1 MDGNPLLS
9 LSPVAGAASTF
20 SLLPTDLRRLL
31 ARPDRSIPPPRS
43 ISSSSSA
50 SSPGTIASAVAA
62 SDFEE
67 SESLDF
73 QAQLERLGGIFGLAR
88 SLHVDLEQGLDTSDR
103 SRDLARRA
111 EWFGVNYVAPPPA
124 RGLLRL
130 MAETAFMDTINLI
143 LVVDGIVAIALG
155 MAVGGNPSTDWM
167 EGHKERQFRAL
178 NAVNENELVRVV
190 RYGVNAEAQDKGES
204 RVRKWSL
211 VVGDIVQLEPGDVV
225 PADGLAFN
233 TRELKVDESTLTGE
247 PELMRKGDAM
257 LMQSSE
263 SPDDEILPVRL
274 YSGTRVME
282 GFAKMLVLCVGEHSQ
297 YGQITA
303 LINGGAEDDEERD
316 EDEKKT
322 KQSSASI
329 QDGNYCSID
338 VVEAKELS
346 KPKIKKKPT
355 RPERTPLAQKIE
367 ALNLWLGKMGVVVA
381 SLIFIVLC
389 TRFSIETFV
398 QEPRE
403 SWDASYLRDYL
414 SYFILGTT
422 ILVVAIPE
430 GLPLAVAIALALA
443 VRRMLRGRSLVR
455 HLAACETVG
464 NATTLCADKTGTLT
478 ANQMSVARLW
488 LAPDNES
495 DFKSLID
502 DVHSTVPV
510 DFNSADAVKA
520 ALNDAMIHTLCEG
533 VALNSTAELLP
544 LAEGDATDA
553 PRKALGSQ
561 TEGALLA
568 FAAACSDGEFD
579 YATLRTNANIR
590 RALPFSSDRKRMSVI
605 APRRNCEN
613 VWRTYTKGA
622 PELVLARC
630 KELQTRSGGTIPLT
644 NERRQWLQ
652 KNVLAAYAKRG
663 YRTLCLAYR
672 DSNMTGEAVDSAS
685 LESLE
690 QQLVCLALVSIADPL
705 RPGTREAVAS
715 CQKAGI
721 VVRMVTGDSALTA
734 RSIARE
740 CGILASEK
748 EEMYTVMEGP
758 DFRALVLD
766 SHGQLRQEIFDQVWL
781 SLRVLAR
788 SSPQD
793 KHTLVTGLRA
803 SKLMPQLVAVTG
815 DGTNDAPALPAA
827 HVGFAMGKS
836 GTSVAKEAAD
846 IVLMDDDLAGVVS
859 AVVSG
864 RGVFDSI
871 SQFLQFQIT
880 VIAVALSVACV
891 GAVTL
896 RQSPIAAVQILW
908 VNLFMDVFAS
918 LVLTTDEPNA
928 AKLLERQPYARS
940 KPLITPR
947 MAKHIAGQ
955 TVMQLTLLLLLT
967 FLGDKW
973 FDIPSGRASVTNDDD
988 SESTQHLT
996 IVFNTFVWL
1005 QLFNQLNCRQGV
1017 TDTPKLRLTE
1027 LCKNKLSIAA
1037 LCVQCGLQGAIV
1049 QLGGELFHCA
1059 PLSAAQWGAC
1069 IGMGAIALPL
1079 GWALRAAS
1087 IEEKGTR
1094 LWRRL
1099 RKCEE

>member
-1 MDGNPLLS
+1 MDGRPLLS
-9 LSPVAGAASTF
+9 LSGGSGAF
-20 SLLPTDLRRLL
+20 PLLPTDLRRLL
-31 ARPDRSIPPPRS
+31 SLPDRASSTPSSP
-43 ISSSSSA
+43 SSSI
-50 SSPGTIASAVAA
+50 SSPGTISSAIAA
-62 SDFEE
+62 DFEQDE
-67 SESLDF
+67 ILDF
-73 QAQLERLGGIFGLAR
+73 WSQLERLGGILGLAR
-88 SLHVDLEQGLDTSDR
+88 ALRVDLEQGLDAKDQNGDHRQRT
-103 SRDLARRA
+103 
-111 EWFGVNYVAPPPA
+111 EWFGANYVAPPPA

-130 MAETAFMDTINLI
+130 MFEAAFMDTTNFI
-143 LVVDGIVAIALG
+143 LVVDGVVAVALG

-167 EGHKERQFRAL
+167 EGTCVLIAVLAIALVTAVGDFQKERQFRAL

-190 RYGVNAEAQDKGES
+190 RFGAQEEEENDS

-225 PADGLAFN
+225 PADGIAFS

-247 PELMRKGDAM
+247 PELMRKGDA
-257 LMQSSE
+257 LVVGSNGE
-263 SPDDEILPVRL
+263 EVLPVKL

-303 LINGGAEDDEERD
+303 LINGCEEEDG
-316 EDEKKT
+316 
-322 KQSSASI
+322 SYVSL
-329 QDGNYCSID
+329 D
-338 VVEAKELS
+338 VVEPL
-346 KPKIKKKPT
+346 KPKKAKKKST

-381 SLIFIVLC
+381 TLIFLVLC
-389 TRFSIETFV
+389 VRFSIETFV
-398 QEPRE
+398 QEPRA
-403 SWDASYLRDYL
+403 SWEASYLRDYL

-464 NATTLCADKTGTLT
+464 NATTLCTDKTGTLT
-478 ANQMSVARLW
+478 ANQMSVARVY
-488 LAPDNES
+488 LAPDT
-495 DFKSLID
+495 DF
-502 DVHSTVPV
+502 T
-510 DFNSADAVKA
+510 SAATVKA
-520 ALNDAMIHTLCEG
+520 VINDSMLHTLCEG

-544 LAEGDATDA
+544 IEDGDTDT

-568 FAAACSDGEFD
+568 FASACNGGDFD
-579 YATLRTNANIR
+579 YAELRMNANIR
-590 RALPFSSDRKRMSVI
+590 RVIPFSSERKRMTVVI
-605 APRRNCEN
+605 PQGEDQ
-613 VWRTYTKGA
+613 WRTYTKGA
-622 PELVLARC
+622 PELVLAC
-630 KELQTRSGGTIPLT
+630 CSQLQTCSGSTIPLT
-644 NERRQWLQ
+644 NDRRQWLQ
-652 KNVLAAYAKRG
+652 QNILTAYQKRG

-672 DSNMTGEAVDSAS
+672 DSQWSGEDVDSAS
-685 LESLE
+685 PEDLE
-690 QQLVCLALVSIADPL
+690 QQLVCLALVAIADPL
-705 RPGTREAVAS
+705 RPGTRQAVAS

-721 VVRMVTGDSALTA
+721 VVRMVTGDNALTA
-734 RSIARE
+734 RSIAE
-740 CGILASEK
+740 DCGILTSK
-748 EEMYTVMEGP
+748 EVYNAYTIMEGP
-758 DFRALVLD
+758 EFRELVLNA
-766 SHGQLRQEIFDQVWL
+766 HGDLQQDIFDQIWP

-803 SKLMPQLVAVTG
+803 SKLLPQQLVAVTG
-815 DGTNDAPALPAA
+815 DGTNDAPALRAA

-864 RGVFDSI
+864 RGVFDGI
-871 SQFLQFQIT
+871 SQFLQFQLT
-880 VIAVALSVACV
+880 VIAVALSVACI

-918 LVLTTDEPNA
+918 LVLTTDEPKA
-928 AKLLERQPYARS
+928 TEILARQPYARS
-940 KPLITPR
+940 KPLVTPR
-947 MAKHIAGQ
+947 MVKHIAGQ
-955 TVMQLTLLLLLT
+955 TLLQLTMLLLT

-973 FDIPSGRASVTNDDD
+973 FNVPSGRSSVTND
-988 SESTQHLT
+988 ESKSTEHLT

-1017 TDTPKLRLTE
+1017 ADTPVLRLME
-1027 LCKNKLSIAA
+1027 LWKNKLSIAA
-1037 LCVQCGLQGAIV
+1037 LCVQCGLQIVIV

-1059 PLSAAQWGAC
+1059 PLSGVQWAAC
-1069 IGMGAIALPL
+1069 IGMGALALPL
-1079 GWALRAAS
+1079 GWLLRVS
-1087 IEEKGTR
+1087 SLEEVGTK
-1094 LWRRL
+1094 LLL
-1099 RKCEE
+1099 RVCKRQDDQ